1 MKCVFVASRAG
12 VVNSIIYRTK
22 CFRPLPQA
30 QNWRNANMCFKDFSK
45 ADIPPKEPWGACM
58 PRTVLGFRPISFCS
72 SSEMSQ
78 EYHTHGSSIVPS
90 ECTPHSCLH
99 CAGSADTQKVRLIAP
114 WRFLVGFKE
123 DALTARALCGR
134 VRDTACN
141 EQQDSGDLVMW
152 NASLGSSGEHAKPAS
167 ESSHVWCKQPCY
179 KGGAPGS
186 SPPMIMIL
194 RRCHGDCDFS
204 FGLGLLLG
212 LCSLFV
218 EYESEC
224 WKFVT
229 RGS

>member
-141 EQQDSGDLVMW
+141 EQQDSGDLVM
-152 NASLGSSGEHAKPAS
+152 
-167 ESSHVWCKQPCY
+167 
-179 KGGAPGS
+179 
-186 SPPMIMIL
+186 
-194 RRCHGDCDFS
+194 
-204 FGLGLLLG
+204 
-212 LCSLFV
+212 
-218 EYESEC
+218 
-224 WKFVT
+224 
-229 RGS
+229 